1 LPVGTPRIAFGPVNA
16 DSPGRGR
23 PDVRLLLA
31 RLAGWPRML
40 LAAVLFVTAGVVWL
54 ADAGV
59 RAGDRTSPGVPV
71 LVAARDLAGGATVG
85 AADVRPV
92 PFAPER
98 VPAGAL
104 AAARQAVGQRLSGP
118 VRRGEPITDA
128 RLLGLGLATGL
139 SPESVAVP
147 VRLADGGTAAL
158 LRPGDRVDLLA
169 VRMQAI
175 PGGEAVTELDPQQ
188 PADAGAGGRA
198 PPPDEATEAGEAGRA
213 VPAARDGAPVVAAG
227 VRVLAVVSDAESAT
241 TDGVLIVVAAS
252 DNAARRIVAAGA
264 SAQVSVV
271 LRG

>member
-1 LPVGTPRIAFGPVNA
+1 MPAGASRLAFGPVNA
-16 DSPGRGR
+16 DSPARGR

-31 RLAGWPRML
+31 RLAGWPRLL
-40 LAAVLFVTAGVVWL
+40 LAAVLFVAAGFVWL
-54 ADAGV
+54 ADGG
-59 RAGDRTSPGVPV
+59 AGDRASSGVSV
-71 LVAARDLAGGATVG
+71 LVAAHDLAGGATVG

-92 PFAPER
+92 SFAPDR

-128 RLLGLGLATGL
+128 RLLGRGLATGL
-139 SPESVAVP
+139 SSESVAVP
-147 VRLADGGTAAL
+147 VRLADGGTTAL

-169 VRMQAI
+169 VRVPAI
-175 PGGEAVTELDPQQ
+175 PGGEPVTEPDPPP
-188 PADAGAGGRA
+188 PAASGTGGRA
-198 PPPDEATEAGEAGRA
+198 PPPDDATEDAGSDRA
-213 VPAARDGAPVVAAG
+213 VPAERGRASVVAAG

-252 DNAARRIVAAGA
+252 DSAARRIVAAGA

>member
-1 LPVGTPRIAFGPVNA
+1 MNA
-16 DSPGRGR
+16 ASPARGR

-31 RLAGWPRML
+31 RLAGWPRLL
-40 LAAVLFVTAGVVWL
+40 LAAVLFVTAGSVWL
-54 ADAGV
+54 ADARVG
-59 RAGDRTSPGVPV
+59 AGDRVSSGVSV

-128 RLLGLGLATGL
+128 RLLGPGLATGL
-139 SPESVAVP
+139 SSESVAVP

-169 VRMQAI
+169 VRVQAI
-175 PGGEAVTELDPQQ
+175 PGGEPLTEPDP
-188 PADAGAGGRA
+188 PRPGDAGAGGRA
-198 PPPDEATEAGEAGRA
+198 PPPDEATEVAGANRAAPAGRD
-213 VPAARDGAPVVAAG
+213 RAPVVAAG

-252 DNAARRIVAAGA
+252 DSAAGRIVAAGA

-271 LRG
+271 LRGQEAAE